1 MGRGSVY
8 RQTHRGKVVSSDRL
22 IEQHEHQTQGGYC
35 VQKDSQ
41 GIGIVYRQ
49 THRGGILCTDRLTEE
64 E

>member
-1 MGRGSVY
+1 M
-8 RQTHRGKVVSSDRL
+8 SSDRL

-35 VQKDSQ
+35 EQKDSQ